1 MAVIAAVLPVIVFAD
16 VFTNDSVITDPDP
29 TQFSICYDHGC
40 ASVITVS
47 LNEQQWLW
55 VSNLFRTPAENPEQE
70 RKHIAWAIAL
80 LEKIVG
86 KLTGTDNDKGGD
98 LEGLGQPGQMD
109 CIDEST
115 NTTTYLRIFNQAGL
129 LKWHE
134 VEDRV
139 TRGWFITGWPHTTA
153 IIRDIESNQR
163 YAVDSWFLDNGE
175 QPFVVPL
182 DVWKNGWS
190 PFNLKPPYLPSPTLN
205 FME

>member
-1 MAVIAAVLPVIVFAD
+1 MIAALLPIIAFAD
-16 VFTNDSVITDPDP
+16 VFTNDSVITEPDP

-40 ASVITVS
+40 ASVATVS
-47 LNEQQWLW
+47 LSEQQWQW
-55 VSNLFRTPAENPEQE
+55 VSNFFRTPAENPDQE
-70 RKHIAWAIAL
+70 RKRIAWAIAL

-98 LEGLGQPGQMD
+98 LEGLGLPGQMD

-115 NTTTYLRIFNQAGL
+115 NTTTYLRIFNKSGL

-153 IIRDIESNQR
+153 VIRDTQNNQR

-175 QPFVVPL
+175 PPFVVPL
-182 DVWKNGWS
+182 NVWKNGWD
-190 PFNLKPPYLPSPTLN
+190 PLLLKPPYLSPQPAQA
-205 FME
+205 E

>member
-1 MAVIAAVLPVIVFAD
+1 MALFPALVFAD
-16 VFTNDSVITDPDP
+16 VFTNDNVITEPDS
-29 TQFSICYDHGC
+29 THFSICYDHGC
-40 ASVITVS
+40 ATVATVS

-55 VSNLFRTPAENPEQE
+55 VSNFFKSPAANPEQE

-86 KLTGTDNDKGGD
+86 KITGTDKDKGGD
-98 LEGLGQPGQMD
+98 LEGLGLPGQMD

-115 NTTTYLRIFNQAGL
+115 NTTTYLRIFSQAGL

-153 IIRDIESNQR
+153 VIRDTESNQR

-182 DVWKNGWS
+182 NVWKSGWS
-190 PFNLKPPYLPSPTLN
+190 PLDLKPPYLPAQPAQT
-205 FME
+205 E

>member
-1 MAVIAAVLPVIVFAD
+1 MAAFAD
-16 VFTNDSVITDPDP
+16 VFTNDSVITAPDQN
-29 TQFSICYDHGC
+29 QFSICFDHGC
-40 ASVITVS
+40 ASVAAVS
-47 LNEQQWLW
+47 LSEQQWLW
-55 VSNLFRTPAENPEQE
+55 VSNFFISQAKTPEEE
-70 RKHIAWAIAL
+70 RQRIAWAIAL

-115 NTTTYLRIFNQAGL
+115 NSTTYLRILSQAGL

-153 IIRDIESNQR
+153 VIRDTQDNQR

-182 DVWKNGWS
+182 EIWKSGWD
-190 PFNLKPPYLPSPTLN
+190 PLNLKPPYMPPQPKQA
-205 FME
+205 E